1 MIVSIVIFSQYFF
14 QWILPGGK
22 NFQLIAWLRQYL
34 PFLNIFSQ
42 EILQGGKS
50 VGLPHIAYTVIIKL
64 RPQACNFVKKE
75 TAQVLSCEFCETFKK
90 TFFTE
95 HLWATACL
103 TLSGAL
109 WKIRIESVVFM
120 FYIIPKGAQ

>member
-42 EILQGGKS
+42 EILPGGKS

-64 RPQACNFVKKE
+64 RPQAYNFVKKE
-75 TAQVLSCEFCETFKK
+75 TAQVFSCEFCETFKK

-95 HLWATACL
+95 HLWATA
-103 TLSGAL
+103 
-109 WKIRIESVVFM
+109 SVLYFQVLYGRF
-120 FYIIPKGAQ
+120 G